1 MGIKESGLEGD
12 LKKLTIADSI
22 ELLTNYT
29 HRLWLKRELKTRD
42 ASSYKFNLLNIFFN
56 KKC

>member
-1 MGIKESGLEGD
+1 MGIKESGLEGG
-12 LKKLTIADSI
+12 LKKLTIADSV

-29 HRLWLKRELKTRD
+29 HGLRLKRELKTRD